1 MDQLDNALG
10 NSHVVVLNPEGRSS
24 VVVVCEHASCYIPPA
39 FNDLGLTGE
48 ALQSHAAWDP
58 GAMSVA
64 KGLSLHLNAT
74 LIASDVSRLVY
85 DCNRPPDAQDAMPSK
100 SEVFDV
106 PGNANL
112 TSAQRQDRTTQFY
125 DPFRARLAE
134 AIATK
139 TAPIV
144 VTIHSFTPVYDGQR
158 RTVEVGVLHDT
169 DDRLANAMLEIAPS
183 YLAFNVQRNAPYG
196 PEHGVTHTLK
206 EHAVAAGHLNVMLE
220 VRNDLLQSQAQQ
232 DTMAETIAH
241 WLTAAIADLSVTEA
255 AQCQV

>member
-1 MDQLDNALG
+1 VGQLDNVSG
-10 NSHVVVLNPEGRSS
+10 NSRVVVLNPEGRSS
-24 VVVVCEHASCYIPPA
+24 VVVVCEHASSYIPPE
-39 FNDLGLTGE
+39 FNDLGLSGD

-64 KGLSLHLNAT
+64 KSLSLHLDAT
-74 LIASDVSRLVY
+74 LVASDVSRLVY
-85 DCNRPPDAQDAMPSK
+85 DCNRPPDAPDAMPAR

-112 TSAQRQDRTTQFY
+112 TSAQRQERIAEFY
-125 DPFRARLAE
+125 DPFRVGLAD

-144 VTIHSFTPVYDGQR
+144 VTVHSFTPVFDGQR
-158 RTVEVGVLHDT
+158 RAVEIGVLHDT

-183 YLAFNVQRNAPYG
+183 HLAFNVQRNAPYG

-206 EHAVAAGHLNVMLE
+206 EHAIAAGHLNVMLE

-232 DTMAETIAH
+232 DMMAEMIAQ
-241 WLTAAIADLSVTEA
+241 WLTAALADLSVTEGVA
-255 AQCQV
+255 CQA